1 MLLTNDSNI
10 HVHVHKKYM
19 YITLDKDTRRNQH
32 LCALIIII
40 LDLLIVTTITID
52 IKLLW
57 PSWSCFYFIYLDH
70 RRRHLGSHGH
80 HCVPF
85 DAQGLSKG
93 NPSLRTA
100 RDHFSF
106 SLRFV
111 QILLLVDLS
120 LKKKKCY
127 CLDGICRTKIYT
139 KQPLGSVLNAHSLE
153 VSFNK
158 LSLCTLQ

>member
-1 MLLTNDSNI
+1 MFLTNDSNI
-10 HVHVHKKYM
+10 HVHKKYIRVH
-19 YITLDKDTRRNQH
+19 YLGQGH
-32 LCALIIII
+32 HHSCALIIII

-100 RDHFSF
+100 QDHFFFLMICPNPTISWF
-106 SLRFV
+106 
-111 QILLLVDLS
+111 II
-120 LKKKKCY
+120 KKKNLLFRWNMLNQNIVRDNIYQATLGLSIKCTQ
-127 CLDGICRTKIYT
+127 LR
-139 KQPLGSVLNAHSLE
+139 SV
-153 VSFNK
+153 F
-158 LSLCTLQ
+158 

>member
-10 HVHVHKKYM
+10 HVHKKYIRVH
-19 YITLDKDTRRNQH
+19 YLGQGH
-32 LCALIIII
+32 HHSCALIIII
-40 LDLLIVTTITID
+40 LDLFIVTTITID

-120 LKKKKCY
+120 LKKKLLFRWNMLNQNIVCDNIYQATLGLSIKCTQ
-127 CLDGICRTKIYT
+127 LR
-139 KQPLGSVLNAHSLE
+139 SV
-153 VSFNK
+153 F
-158 LSLCTLQ
+158 